1 MKFKNI
7 VTGNILTVTD
17 ETAVALMKDS
27 ERYEPVKAEAKKT
40 GDKKPA
46 PPAE

>member
-40 GDKKPA
+40 DKKPA